1 MSTKDKINIVASEN
15 MTNKDIIQ
23 YLALNND
30 KNYNLLKCTEELSEL
45 QTILLQNINK
55 ENAEDQIKAIVLE
68 SEKLRV
74 QKNIKK
80 VKKNILPYNFQK
92 LIARFRLL
100 LACICLCF
108 CSDRSVF

>member
-1 MSTKDKINIVASEN
+1 MSTKEKINIVASEN

-55 ENAEDQIKAIVLE
+55 EKDINIQDIIDEIGDCVIRLEVLKLIYDKTLIKERVDY
-68 SEKLRV
+68 KLNKFRTY
-74 QKNIKK
+74 IKK
-80 VKKNILPYNFQK
+80 GKYLKKI
-92 LIARFRLL
+92 
-100 LACICLCF
+100 
-108 CSDRSVF
+108 

>member
-55 ENAEDQIKAIVLE
+55 EKDINIQDIIDEIGDCVIRLEVLKLIYDKTLIKERVDY
-68 SEKLRV
+68 KLNKFRTY
-74 QKNIKK
+74 IKK
-80 VKKNILPYNFQK
+80 GKYLKKI
-92 LIARFRLL
+92 
-100 LACICLCF
+100 
-108 CSDRSVF
+108 

>member
-1 MSTKDKINIVASEN
+1 MSLKDKINIVASEN

-55 ENAEDQIKAIVLE
+55 EKDINIQDIIDEIGDCVIRLEVLKLIYDKTLIKERVDY
-68 SEKLRV
+68 KLNKFRTY
-74 QKNIKK
+74 IKK
-80 VKKNILPYNFQK
+80 GKYLKKI
-92 LIARFRLL
+92 
-100 LACICLCF
+100 
-108 CSDRSVF
+108 

>member
-1 MSTKDKINIVASEN
+1 MNLKEKINIVASEN

-55 ENAEDQIKAIVLE
+55 EKDINIQDIIDEIGDCVIRLEVLKLIYDKTLIKERVDY
-68 SEKLRV
+68 KLNKFRTY
-74 QKNIKK
+74 IKK
-80 VKKNILPYNFQK
+80 GKYLKKI
-92 LIARFRLL
+92 
-100 LACICLCF
+100 
-108 CSDRSVF
+108 

>member
-1 MSTKDKINIVASEN
+1 MSLKEKINIVASEN

-55 ENAEDQIKAIVLE
+55 EKDINIQDIIDEIGDCVIRLEVLKLIYDKTLIKERVDY
-68 SEKLRV
+68 KLNKFRTY
-74 QKNIKK
+74 IKK
-80 VKKNILPYNFQK
+80 GKYLKKI
-92 LIARFRLL
+92 
-100 LACICLCF
+100 
-108 CSDRSVF
+108 

>member
-15 MTNKDIIQ
+15 MTNKDVIQ

-55 ENAEDQIKAIVLE
+55 EKDINIQDIIDEIGDCVIRLEVLKLIYDKILIKERVDY
-68 SEKLRV
+68 KLNKFRTY
-74 QKNIKK
+74 IKK
-80 VKKNILPYNFQK
+80 GKYLKKI
-92 LIARFRLL
+92 
-100 LACICLCF
+100 
-108 CSDRSVF
+108 